1 MRELDSESLENVLT
15 REWPRGTRLGRGEP
29 KSQRGEPESHA
40 EASPNK
46 GLD

>member
-1 MRELDSESLENVLT
+1 MRELDSESQEEVLT
-15 REWPRGTRLGRGEP
+15 RERPRGTRLG
-29 KSQRGEPESHA
+29 RGEPESHA